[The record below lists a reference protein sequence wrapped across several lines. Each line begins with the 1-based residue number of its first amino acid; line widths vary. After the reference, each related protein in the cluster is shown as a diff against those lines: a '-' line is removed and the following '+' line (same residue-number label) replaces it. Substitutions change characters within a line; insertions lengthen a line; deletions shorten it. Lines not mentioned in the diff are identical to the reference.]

1 MPPAYAAFEAMVAP
15 ARARPELWR
24 LGLGMVLATLIYA
37 LSVAMLTGLVWLL
50 RGPVG
55 FHAAVEGLAGG
66 GGPAD
71 TALLLFSFAGLALA
85 VIVAARSLQGRAAR
99 TLIGPSPRRALGDL
113 SRCAL
118 AYGGVLLAITLPFMA
133 VTGAAPNLSPARWLL
148 WLLPGLA
155 LLLLQ
160 VGAEEML
167 FRGYLQ
173 TQLAA
178 RFRHPA
184 VWIGL
189 PALAFGLAHY
199 APAQSG
205 QNAWVVVAAVG
216 FYALIAADLTARTG
230 SIGAATGF
238 HLANNTVA
246 ILLFS
251 TEGTITGLS
260 LYRTPYAA
268 DAEGLAPLMVL
279 DALVMLAGWLLCRRV
294 LRRSAG

>member
-1 MPPAYAAFEAMVAP
+1 MPPDYAAFEAMVAP
-15 ARARPELWR
+15 ARVRPELWR
-24 LGLGMVLATLIYA
+24 LGLGMALATLLYL
-37 LSVAMLTGLVWLL
+37 LSLAILAGAVWLL
-50 RGPVG
+50 RGPAGLHATLEG
-55 FHAAVEGLAGG
+55 FAGAG
-66 GGPAD
+66 RPAD
-71 TALLLFSFAGLALA
+71 TALLLFSFVGMALA
-85 VIVAARSLQGRAAR
+85 AIIAARNLQGRGALS
-99 TLIGPSPRRALGDL
+99 LIGPEPRRALADML
-113 SRCAL
+113 RCAGS
-118 AYGGVLLAITLPFMA
+118 YGALLLAITLPFMA
-133 VTGAAPNLSPARWLL
+133 VTGAEPNLPPGRWLA

-178 RFRHPA
+178 RFRRPA
-184 VWIGL
+184 VWIVL

-205 QNAWVVVAAVG
+205 PNAWSVVAAVG
-216 FYALIAADLTARTG
+216 LYGLIAADLTARTG

-238 HLANNTVA
+238 HLANNAVA

-251 TEGTITGLS
+251 TEGTINGLS

-268 DAEGLAPLMVL
+268 DAEGLAPLMVF
-279 DALVMLAGWLLCRRV
+279 DALVMIAGWLLCRRV
-294 LRRSAG
+294 LRRADA